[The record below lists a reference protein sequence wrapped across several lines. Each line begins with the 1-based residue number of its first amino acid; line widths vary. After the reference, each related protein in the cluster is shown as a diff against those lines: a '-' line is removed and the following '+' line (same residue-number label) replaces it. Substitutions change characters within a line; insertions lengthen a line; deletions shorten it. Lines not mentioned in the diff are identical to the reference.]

1 MTTNPLSPLP
11 PVQPTVGQGGG
22 SARFTP
28 VDPMRVLRQYARV
41 LIITGVSGVILGIT
55 LWALLS
61 YLVPVYETESQL
73 EVSRG
78 VNDPHQ
84 TGDPNEQGR
93 AGMDLLKAYMYNQTL
108 RIKSQEVLR
117 DALDRPDVR
126 DTSWFESFSDPI
138 TAREQLQ
145 DDLEAIAIR
154 GSTFVSVKLVGR
166 PADDLRVVLDG
177 VIDIYL
183 LKIEADRRSQDAE
196 LRQTF
201 LREAEQAEELAKQ
214 LQDQMARFAEQHEIA
229 SLESRNNEAAV
240 DYERLAAS
248 VSSAKLQRQAV
259 HAAYQGL
266 LEAEQQG
273 VLLTASPETLMQ
285 VENAQA
291 VAMRNEKLRAL
302 REIEAVLSESLGP
315 RHRRIKQIRDQM
327 QAAEQEKQQEVE
339 RLLKVGQQVDLERAK
354 NAATSLDGTIMALG
368 PELQAASGRM
378 RDLERKLFE
387 YRQLAIESGQATD
400 RHLKAQEQLH
410 DLRVIRDR
418 PDSSRVRR
426 VVHAIDPEL
435 VFPTVPIIVPGVTI
449 LVLVSVTGLIFAK
462 ETLDQRIKSPADVKM
477 LPKVELLGVI
487 PDVDEDPSGRDRI
500 EGVVKELP
508 DGLMA
513 EAFRQMRSEVLSRM
527 DRCGHKTLMLVGAQ
541 ADCGVSALTN
551 NLAVS
556 LMHNRRKV
564 LVLDANMRRPSQHM
578 LFGTPQAPGLTD
590 VLRDQI
596 SLDKAI
602 VNGQE
607 PGLAVLP
614 AGQSGLIWPETFEGQ
629 GFRDLL
635 AKLQTQFDLIL
646 VDAPPALIAS
656 ESQLL
661 TKAVDA
667 VVVVVRAMGEKR
679 GMVGRLLGQLGG
691 QRADVLGVVLNRAQT
706 SAGGYFRESYQAFY
720 QYRDDQGAQRPQ
732 AVAAT

>member
-1 MTTNPLSPLP
+1 
-11 PVQPTVGQGGG
+11 
-22 SARFTP
+22 
-28 VDPMRVLRQYARV
+28 MR
-41 LIITGVSGVILGIT
+41 SVILASSSI
-55 LWALLS
+55 WRHRLLA
-61 YLVPVYETESQL
+61 
-73 EVSRG
+73 
-78 VNDPHQ
+78 D
-84 TGDPNEQGR
+84 TG
-93 AGMDLLKAYMYNQTL
+93 LK
-108 RIKSQEVLR
+108 
-117 DALDRPDVR
+117 VR
-126 DTSWFESFSDPI
+126 
-138 TAREQLQ
+138 
-145 DDLEAIAIR
+145 
-154 GSTFVSVKLVGR
+154 
-166 PADDLRVVLDG
+166 
-177 VIDIYL
+177 
-183 LKIEADRRSQDAE
+183 
-196 LRQTF
+196 
-201 LREAEQAEELAKQ
+201 
-214 LQDQMARFAEQHEIA
+214 
-229 SLESRNNEAAV
+229 
-240 DYERLAAS
+240 S
-248 VSSAKLQRQAV
+248 VS
-259 HAAYQGL
+259 
-266 LEAEQQG
+266 
-273 VLLTASPETLMQ
+273 
-285 VENAQA
+285 
-291 VAMRNEKLRAL
+291 
-302 REIEAVLSESLGP
+302 
-315 RHRRIKQIRDQM
+315 
-327 QAAEQEKQQEVE
+327 
-339 RLLKVGQQVDLERAK
+339 
-354 NAATSLDGTIMALG
+354 
-368 PELQAASGRM
+368 
-378 RDLERKLFE
+378 
-387 YRQLAIESGQATD
+387 
-400 RHLKAQEQLH
+400 
-410 DLRVIRDR
+410 
-418 PDSSRVRR
+418 
-426 VVHAIDPEL
+426 
-435 VFPTVPIIVPGVTI
+435 
-449 LVLVSVTGLIFAK
+449 
-462 ETLDQRIKSPADVKM
+462 
-477 LPKVELLGVI
+477 

-590 VLRDQI
+590 VLLDQV

-614 AGQSGLIWPETFEGQ
+614 AGQNGLIWPETFEGQ